1 MLIIPEKVTEIK
13 RLLDAY
19 YEDKD
24 TGEMMEFMKT
34 KCIKTF

>member
-24 TGEMMEFMKT
+24 NSETLKFVR
-34 KCIKTF
+34 IQYA